1 MEYHGILIGGKI
13 YSLRVAKGMTQ
24 EQLAAELCVSPTAVS
39 KWERNLSNPGI
50 EMLWALADFFGCTID
65 ELVGRSEKLLEQLGS
80 YDRTVERMAEVAED
94 LLKCCE
100 LARQEG
106 LLALEGFAKELAGT
120 RPDKGGFLAF
130 AIRFFLSREM
140 LFGEELGLEW
150 VFGLLGNYAEALPE
164 EQRAEGRMV
173 TELLRLIVSGE
184 NPTVLQEVIAS
195 HVGMGYFEKLGYKD
209 RGGTREEIL
218 AKYRDKP
225 QYSAKTGLLEV
236 FGDIGDFEI
245 QTILRNL
252 DNDCFTKAMCGASG
266 RIVVRFLANL
276 ADVLLRPV
284 SRDIDSME
292 CTEEGMVQAQRR
304 VLEVGAFAVN
314 REMG

>member
-1 MEYHGILIGGKI
+1 MEYHGILMGGKI

-106 LLALEGFAKELAGT
+106 LLELEWFAKELAVT

-164 EQRAEGRMV
+164 EERAEGRLV
-173 TELLRLIVSGE
+173 AELLRRIVSVE
-184 NPTVLQEVIAS
+184 TPTVLQEVIAS

-292 CTEEGMVQAQRR
+292 CTEEEMVQAQRR